1 MDVYNW
7 YKTEHKLYLHHIPL
21 VPMLIKGVIRIL
33 WGGVIPYQA
42 QIGKGTTLG
51 YQGLGIVINK
61 NSIIGENCTICQ
73 NVTLG
78 AGGPK
83 LGNNVMVGAGAVI
96 LGNVNIG
103 DNVDIGANAVVL
115 NDIPN
120 NAVAVGCPAR
130 IVKYKI

>member
-1 MDVYNW
+1 
-7 YKTEHKLYLHHIPL
+7 
-21 VPMLIKGVIRIL
+21 
-33 WGGVIPYQA
+33 
-42 QIGKGTTLG
+42 
-51 YQGLGIVINK
+51 
-61 NSIIGENCTICQ
+61 
-73 NVTLG
+73 
-78 AGGPK
+78 
-83 LGNNVMVGAGAVI
+83 MVGAGAVI